1 MSCHP
6 IAYQPN
12 ISSSALQAMFLCH
25 VFFIVSKF
33 SCVSVR
39 SRSHNVFS
47 CMWGT
52 CNSVINTS
60 HMPQGACTFS
70 FCHTSDTL
78 VSFQYNSKE
87 KSTWNY
93 YFPIFNIVFLAKYE
107 GELNLSEVLQ
117 MTNCQMVSGL
127 STFKGMY
134 CKKIK
139 CFSKS
144 LDFMKFIQK
153 WIFSSLNNEMKHL
166 WNYLHFLLIGFMWP
180 QL

>member
-78 VSFQYNSKE
+78 VLFQYNSKE

-107 GELNLSEVLQ
+107 GNEIFLRFYRWQTAKWYQDSQ
-117 MTNCQMVSGL
+117 H
-127 STFKGMY
+127 
-134 CKKIK
+134 
-139 CFSKS
+139 SKECIV
-144 LDFMKFIQK
+144 KR
-153 WIFSSLNNEMKHL
+153 
-166 WNYLHFLLIGFMWP
+166 
-180 QL
+180 